1 MLEDLEDKRSVNS
14 YHSFH
19 SLRLSRSHH
28 GPRNFGDE
36 LSSRYESHFLRTTSA
51 SGHTHSLVPGF
62 RGTGRSNSARYY
74 STSPS
79 ITYPNLQLK
88 SHSYENVPLVSH
100 QGYTM
105 DIPANLIGPITPPR
119 KSKTLSHSD
128 ISQQSETAI

>member
-1 MLEDLEDKRSVNS
+1 MLEDLDDKRSVNS

-28 GPRNFGDE
+28 GPRNFGDDPG
-36 LSSRYESHFLRTTSA
+36 SRYESHFLRTT
-51 SGHTHSLVPGF
+51 GQHSLNPGL

-79 ITYPNLQLK
+79 NTYPNLQLK
-88 SHSYENVPLVSH
+88 SYSYENVPLVSH
-100 QGYTM
+100 QRITV
-105 DIPANLIGPITPPR
+105 DAPCNPICNISPAK

-128 ISQQSETAI
+128 ISQHSETAI

>member
-19 SLRLSRSHH
+19 SLRMSRSHH
-28 GPRNFGDE
+28 GPRTFGDE
-36 LSSRYESHFLRTTSA
+36 TGSRYESHFLRTTSP
-51 SGHTHSLVPGF
+51 SGPIHSLTPGL

-79 ITYPNLQLK
+79 NTYPNLHLK

-100 QGYTM
+100 QGYCI
-105 DIPANLIGPITPPR
+105 DPSNPICKISPPR

-128 ISQQSETAI
+128 ISQNSETAI